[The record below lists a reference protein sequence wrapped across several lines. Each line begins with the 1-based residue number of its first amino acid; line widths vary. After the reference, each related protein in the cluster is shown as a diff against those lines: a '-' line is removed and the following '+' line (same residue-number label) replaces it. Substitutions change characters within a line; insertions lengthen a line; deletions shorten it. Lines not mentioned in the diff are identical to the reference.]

1 MGDKLKRLIGMIC
14 LIALVLGLLPAGA
27 LAAGGGYG
35 VSEFAFYYLY
45 DSNLPLHPESPGKGP
60 EFYGPSGNDVPFRMA
75 SVDIDELLERYPA
88 GAADWESRK
97 VISAVTCGLGMENN
111 AEWWS
116 GVVQCMDAESREYFT
131 SDSFGKLFQGYVLKG
146 GLLGAYPNHLDGV
159 IIVPPPLYLVELND
173 SYGGSFIATL
183 SSEAPHTAQ
192 QVQAEIESY
201 LKTAYGAQQ
210 IEWAGNYG
218 VFRGAERT
226 YSFSLRYEPGLGPD
240 GGLNYEYKGEGYN
253 LAMVTLYLTPHYT
266 VRYDANGGEGYIPE
280 DNATHES
287 GGSVDVL
294 FDHVPSR
301 PGYEFLGWARSS
313 AAAEAEFTA
322 AGARSFSIYS
332 DTTLY
337 AVWSAGAPVLSIDK
351 AVYLVDADGP
361 RPLGAEEKVSVNDVL
376 EYTVTV
382 KNSGG
387 PAAGA
392 VVSDARLPADV
403 TISGARGHMGAQGF
417 VIDALAPGGEAVL
430 TYRYT
435 VTADDIGGSVENT
448 ATVTLGEFSASD
460 GVSVPT
466 AEACTS
472 IEKQAA

>member
-1 MGDKLKRLIGMIC
+1 MGDKLKRLIGILC
-14 LIALVLGLLPAGA
+14 LAALVLGLLPAGA

-45 DSNLPLHPESPGKGP
+45 DSNLPVHPESPGKGP

-75 SVDIDELLERYPA
+75 SVDIDELLELYPA

-201 LKTAYGAQQ
+201 LNTAYGAQQ

-226 YSFSLRYEPGLGPD
+226 YSFSLRYEPGLGLD

-253 LAMVTLYLTPHYT
+253 LAMVTLSLTPHYT
-266 VRYDANGGEGYIPE
+266 VRYDANGGAGYIPE

-294 FDHVPSR
+294 FDPAPSR

-322 AGARSFSIYS
+322 SGARSFSIYS

-337 AVWSAGAPVLSIDK
+337 AVWRAEAPVLSIGK

-361 RPLGAEEKVSVNDVL
+361 RPPRR
-376 EYTVTV
+376 
-382 KNSGG
+382 GG
-387 PAAGA
+387 EGQRQRR
-392 VVSDARLPADV
+392 ARV
-403 TISGARGHMGAQGF
+403 HRHRQKQRR
-417 VIDALAPGGEAVL
+417 PGGG
-430 TYRYT
+430 RRRQRRQ
-435 VTADDIGGSVENT
+435 
-448 ATVTLGEFSASD
+448 ASGRRHD
-460 GVSVPT
+460 KRRERAHGRAGLRHRRARPRR
-466 AEACTS
+466 
-472 IEKQAA
+472 

>member
-1 MGDKLKRLIGMIC
+1 MGDKPKRLISIIC

-45 DSNLPLHPESPGKGP
+45 DSNLPTHPESPGKGP

-75 SVDIDELLERYPA
+75 SVDIDELLELYPA

-97 VISAVTCGLGMENN
+97 VISAVTCGLGMDNN

-218 VFRGAERT
+218 VFRGAELQHIFRHHA
-226 YSFSLRYEPGLGPD
+226 LRRLERRGAGARHRQGRVS
-240 GGLNYEYKGEGYN
+240 GGRRR
-253 LAMVTLYLTPHYT
+253 APAA
-266 VRYDANGGEGYIPE
+266 RRGGEGQRQRR
-280 DNATHES
+280 ARVHR
-287 GGSVDVL
+287 
-294 FDHVPSR
+294 HRQKQRR
-301 PGYEFLGWARSS
+301 PG
-313 AAAEAEFTA
+313 
-322 AGARSFSIYS
+322 
-332 DTTLY
+332 
-337 AVWSAGAPVLSIDK
+337 
-351 AVYLVDADGP
+351 
-361 RPLGAEEKVSVNDVL
+361 
-376 EYTVTV
+376 
-382 KNSGG
+382 GG
-387 PAAGA
+387 
-392 VVSDARLPADV
+392 R
-403 TISGARGHMGAQGF
+403 RRQRRQ
-417 VIDALAPGGEAVL
+417 APGRRHDKRRERTHGRAGL
-430 TYRYT
+430 RHRR
-435 VTADDIGGSVENT
+435 AR
-448 ATVTLGEFSASD
+448 
-460 GVSVPT
+460 PRR
-466 AEACTS
+466 
-472 IEKQAA
+472 

>member
-1 MGDKLKRLIGMIC
+1 MPYSPR
-14 LIALVLGLLPAGA
+14 AGA
-27 LAAGGGYG
+27 FASRGAGRGGGYG
-35 VSEFAFYYLY
+35 VSEFTFYYLY
-45 DSNLPLHPESPGKGP
+45 DSNLPVHPESPGKGP

-75 SVDIDELLERYPA
+75 SVDTDALLELYPA

-253 LAMVTLYLTPHYT
+253 LAMVTLSLTPHYT
-266 VRYDANGGEGYIPE
+266 VRYDANGGAGYIPE

-337 AVWSAGAPVLSIDK
+337 AVWSAGAPVLSIDRPCIWWTPT
-351 AVYLVDADGP
+351 GP
-361 RPLGAEEKVSVNDVL
+361 GRS
-376 EYTVTV
+376 
-382 KNSGG
+382 
-387 PAAGA
+387 
-392 VVSDARLPADV
+392 AR
-403 TISGARGHMGAQGF
+403 R
-417 VIDALAPGGEAVL
+417 
-430 TYRYT
+430 RR
-435 VTADDIGGSVENT
+435 
-448 ATVTLGEFSASD
+448 SASTTC
-460 GVSVPT
+460 SSTP
-466 AEACTS
+466 
-472 IEKQAA
+472 